1 MIKKI
6 DDVKI
11 IQPPLVQ
18 LNAPYPS
25 GAYLSSFFR
34 ELGYSTEW
42 RDLSLELFVSLF
54 SKSGL
59 TKLFAL
65 SEKNALDKAQKA
77 EKKGDEATAFNLR
90 RYVSEKDA
98 WIDWIDDIRSMLTS
112 GSGSGTAVSGRELCH
127 RFIFSPYSPRAFRMQ
142 QYIDSLESEP
152 TTDDAR
158 AIASFALA
166 DLADYIT
173 AAFDKNFALIRYA
186 ESLTIS
192 GTHFSEIEKALS
204 SPLLE
209 NFYRPILDT
218 LSIDKNKRTLICI
231 SVPFPGTF
239 TAALYTG
246 KYLKEKYGD
255 ENIFVVIGGGFV
267 NTELR
272 SAKEKALAKYID
284 AISFDRGYG
293 SYYALFNQ
301 DAPLYKMRLFVKSPS
316 DIEVIEPREE
326 DKEAGSFEEKMTA
339 SIVPDYSDIDFSS
352 YPRLVDDTNAMHRL
366 WSDGTWM
373 KAYLAHGCYWHKCA
387 FCDVTLDYVCAYR
400 MTDAKRLFFSL
411 YAQSKKNG
419 VRGVHF
425 VDEACP
431 PVSLAAFS
439 YENAKK
445 GTPLS
450 SWGNVRFEKT
460 FTRDIADF
468 ISFGGVIGVSGG
480 IEIAT
485 GSGLDDIHKGTDID
499 SIAGSCAAFKEAGI
513 LVHAYMI
520 FGYWQENAQMLIDSL
535 ETLRQFFAIGLID
548 SAFYHK
554 FVLTRHSRI
563 YKEWQEGKYTELK
576 PIIPTDTGI
585 FAKNGLHFEGEEKS
599 ERYEAGLNEAIDSWM
614 HGERLE
620 ENVKNFF
627 PFKMPSPSIAKDYVE
642 KAIERY
648 EERTQKE
655 RKEPITE
662 KSFTFWLAGKIIVL
676 TDKDGRKKLCW
687 TFMQSEERLSLPS
700 SLDADTCAD
709 LLYSLRPSC
718 VTAQA
723 RKNALSY
730 LSSKL
735 LLKLRGRGLCVMPQ
749 WNVLQ
754 SN

>member
-1 MIKKI
+1 
-6 DDVKI
+6 
-11 IQPPLVQ
+11 
-18 LNAPYPS
+18 
-25 GAYLSSFFR
+25 
-34 ELGYSTEW
+34 
-42 RDLSLELFVSLF
+42 
-54 SKSGL
+54 
-59 TKLFAL
+59 
-65 SEKNALDKAQKA
+65 
-77 EKKGDEATAFNLR
+77 
-90 RYVSEKDA
+90 
-98 WIDWIDDIRSMLTS
+98 
-112 GSGSGTAVSGRELCH
+112 
-127 RFIFSPYSPRAFRMQ
+127 
-142 QYIDSLESEP
+142 
-152 TTDDAR
+152 
-158 AIASFALA
+158 
-166 DLADYIT
+166 
-173 AAFDKNFALIRYA
+173 
-186 ESLTIS
+186 
-192 GTHFSEIEKALS
+192 
-204 SPLLE
+204 
-209 NFYRPILDT
+209 
-218 LSIDKNKRTLICI
+218 
-231 SVPFPGTF
+231 
-239 TAALYTG
+239 
-246 KYLKEKYGD
+246 
-255 ENIFVVIGGGFV
+255 
-267 NTELR
+267 
-272 SAKEKALAKYID
+272 
-284 AISFDRGYG
+284 
-293 SYYALFNQ
+293 
-301 DAPLYKMRLFVKSPS
+301 MRLFVKSPTG
-316 DIEVIEPREE
+316 IEVIEPREE
-326 DKEAGSFEEKMTA
+326 DKEAGSFEEKMTV

-439 YENAKK
+439 YENAKE

-614 HGERLE
+614 HGE
-620 ENVKNFF
+620 
-627 PFKMPSPSIAKDYVE
+627 
-642 KAIERY
+642 
-648 EERTQKE
+648 T
-655 RKEPITE
+655 
-662 KSFTFWLAGKIIVL
+662 
-676 TDKDGRKKLCW
+676 
-687 TFMQSEERLSLPS
+687 
-700 SLDADTCAD
+700 
-709 LLYSLRPSC
+709 
-718 VTAQA
+718 
-723 RKNALSY
+723 
-730 LSSKL
+730 
-735 LLKLRGRGLCVMPQ
+735 
-749 WNVLQ
+749 
-754 SN
+754 